1 MTDAFEVIGKSLRAS
16 PWPVRAAVVDT
27 MLLDSCAIISHRDP
41 LTSVREAVFLMVS
54 NYISLMQA
62 MDEPEIDG
70 VEHAVMLAFFS
81 PRRIEEA
88 AAWGLANNYGGEN
101 MVRWLRETIRGIRCF
116 STC

>member
-1 MTDAFEVIGKSLRAS
+1 
-16 PWPVRAAVVDT
+16 
-27 MLLDSCAIISHRDP
+27 MLLDSCAIISRRDP
-41 LTSVREAVFLMVS
+41 LTSVREAVFLMLS

-81 PRRIEEA
+81 PQRIAEA

-101 MVRWLRETIRGIRCF
+101 MVRWLRDHPGHSLLFDLLNMAGPGPTVH
-116 STC
+116 